1 MTFVLSIA
9 NMILRKSIVL
19 IRLLLIVICIQFAAP
34 SALAAPFTD
43 AGNEHGTLLPIKKA
57 GKPLSPSS
65 LFEKTETKEKGERFK
80 FYAVEIEDFSISCHF
95 RSQTFQACCTNS
107 PIVLYGHQPSLFRLH
122 CVFLI

>member
-19 IRLLLIVICIQFAAP
+19 VRLFLIVICIQFTAP
-34 SALAAPFTD
+34 SVLAVPFTD
-43 AGNEHGTLLPIKKA
+43 GGGEQDTLLPIKKT

-65 LFEKTETKEKGERFK
+65 FFEKAETKEKGERFK
-80 FYAVEIEDFSISCHF
+80 FHAVEIEDFSISCHF
-95 RSQTFQACCTNS
+95 RAQTFQACSTDNL
-107 PIVLYGHQPSLFRLH
+107 IVLYGHQSPLFRLH

>member
-19 IRLLLIVICIQFAAP
+19 IRLLLIVICIQFTAP
-34 SALAAPFTD
+34 STLAVPFTD
-43 AGNEHGTLLPIKKA
+43 AGDEQGTILPIKKA

-80 FYAVEIEDFSISCHF
+80 FHAVEIEDFSISCHF
-95 RSQTFQACCTNS
+95 RSQICQVCCTNN
-107 PIVLYGHQPSLFRLH
+107 PVILYGHQPPLFRLH